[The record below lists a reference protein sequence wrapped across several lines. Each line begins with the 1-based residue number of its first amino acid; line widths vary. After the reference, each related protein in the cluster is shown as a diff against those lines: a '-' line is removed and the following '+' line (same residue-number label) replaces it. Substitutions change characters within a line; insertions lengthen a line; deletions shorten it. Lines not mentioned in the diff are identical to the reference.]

1 MRVRAIHAAITAV
14 ALLVPLASVAAAATA
29 QAAATTTPPFNECP
43 AVGQDP
49 SCELLLVVNPNSTI
63 NVLGDPALG
72 PYDGADDTLIGIVN
86 NSAKPVPAI
95 TVTGPGSGLSEL
107 DGDGLCTYSVSG
119 CPFGPTGYEGAGTS
133 ITTDPSLPDSAE
145 VDFAGT
151 GLKPGATAYFSLE
164 GALTAATITSRTGKL
179 HCDPV
184 LFLGAR
190 GSGETGPGST
200 DGWDTKK
207 DPTGFGPEVGQ
218 VFSQLNSSIG
228 AGKIQ
233 AEPLSYAADPVP
245 GFAGL
250 RHLNVITYFN
260 DLSAGVTQAMQ
271 DLQSDAKSCP
281 DQKIVLAGFSQGAM
295 VMHRI
300 LHQADQSIFTRVVAA
315 VLIGDGDQVPFDHE
329 VMDGSALH
337 IAFGI
342 GQVIKPLSSTS
353 GAKFDSSLG
362 ARVIRVCN
370 MSDVVCDF
378 GTVAGLALLHGGLA
392 ALSAAEYAH
401 GLLVHLSYPGSR
413 ALQQAAQQA
422 ANAARQ

>member
-1 MRVRAIHAAITAV
+1 MRVRAIHAAITAIT
-14 ALLVPLASVAAAATA
+14 LLVPIASVAVATTA
-29 QAAATTTPPFNECP
+29 QAAAATTPPFNECP

-49 SCELLLVVNPNSTI
+49 SCEILLVVNPNSI
-63 NVLGDPALG
+63 ISVVGDPALG

-86 NSAKPVPAI
+86 NSSKPVPAI
-95 TVTGPGSGLSEL
+95 TVTGPGSDLSGLDS
-107 DGDGLCTYSVSG
+107 DGLCTFSVSG
-119 CPFGPTGYEGAGTS
+119 CPFGPTGYEGPGTS

-145 VDFAGT
+145 IDFAGT
-151 GLKPGATAYFSLE
+151 GLKPGATGYFSLE

-184 LFLGAR
+184 LFFGAR

-218 VFSQLNSSIG
+218 VLSQLNSNLG
-228 AGKIQ
+228 AGQVQ
-233 AEPLSYAADPVP
+233 AETLSYAADPVP
-245 GFAGL
+245 GFDGL
-250 RHLNVITYFN
+250 RHLNVLTYFK
-260 DLSAGVTQAMQ
+260 DLKAGFTQAMS
-271 DLQSDAKSCP
+271 DLQSDARSCP

-295 VMHRI
+295 IMHRV
-300 LHQADQSIFTRVVAA
+300 LHQADQSILTRVVAA

-342 GQVIKPLSSTS
+342 GQVLNPLSGTSTT
-353 GAKFDSSLG
+353 KFDSSLG
-362 ARVIRVCN
+362 GRVIRVCK
-370 MSDVVCDF
+370 MSDIVCDF
-378 GTVAGLALLHGGLA
+378 GTVAGLGLLSGGLGG
-392 ALSAAEYAH
+392 LSAAEYAH
-401 GLLVHLSYPGSR
+401 GILVHYSYPGSA

-422 ANAARQ
+422 ATDAGQ